1 MALYFIAELIKYQ
14 PNHHVIDFFLPAC
27 ARPEDIA
34 NGETIWED
42 VLTAAVI
49 IYVCD
54 PGYEIIGD
62 EQRSCL
68 VTGLWSGSKP
78 TCRSKSY
85 IPYRKKIFIG
95 L

>member
-1 MALYFIAELIKYQ
+1 MALYFIAELKKYQ
-14 PNHHVIDFFLPAC
+14 PNHHVIDYFFPAC

-42 VLTAAVI
+42 VLTAAVV

-68 VTGLWSGSKP
+68 VTGLWSGNKP

-85 IPYRKKIFIG
+85 IPYREKIFIG